1 LHIAVNA
8 GNRTRTSNHQVDI
21 MASSELLSSGWFFL
35 SFVAYFLKFA
45 RYMVFR
51 PSSLCKFR
59 RLDELNDLLL
69 LLPILPKFV
78 FNAFILSQNLNHK
91 IRRELHFD
99 DMWLIGIV
107 SLAGSL
113 GGLLAD
119 EFLIKRSGMVF

>member
-1 LHIAVNA
+1 
-8 GNRTRTSNHQVDI
+8 
-21 MASSELLSSGWFFL
+21 L

-45 RYMVFR
+45 RFTVFR

-69 LLPILPKFV
+69 LLPILPQFV

-119 EFLIKRSGMVF
+119 EFLIKEIWDGILMGYRYFRARECWEMALVECEFVSIES